1 MMVFT
6 PLAFAF
12 DLPVLLPVGCG
23 LLSSAVSALPAAG
36 GVIIYYF
43 VRFVRIQSQ
52 VLISTGCLRLWATLT
67 LLSDGT
73 YEERRDVDYM

>member
-52 VLISTGCLRLWATLT
+52 VLSAPDAEIMATLT
-67 LLSDGT
+67 PSL
-73 YEERRDVDYM
+73 